1 MGGWTSKEHITAAVI
16 FDRDQD
22 AYVGVF
28 NKNIIKIWKED
39 SDNLDKVK
47 KYKVNFVQVFLKTS
61 IIFVSDRHVCTM
73 FLMLFF
79 PARTNIVNFLS
90 VSSQHSKISP

>member
-16 FDRDQD
+16 FDKDQD

-47 KYKVNFVQVFLKTS
+47 KYKVNFV
-61 IIFVSDRHVCTM
+61 R
-73 FLMLFF
+73 FF
-79 PARTNIVNFLS
+79 C
-90 VSSQHSKISP
+90 

>member
-47 KYKVNFVQVFLKTS
+47 KYKVNFFMVF
-61 IIFVSDRHVCTM
+61 FVRK
-73 FLMLFF
+73 FL
-79 PARTNIVNFLS
+79 
-90 VSSQHSKISP
+90 